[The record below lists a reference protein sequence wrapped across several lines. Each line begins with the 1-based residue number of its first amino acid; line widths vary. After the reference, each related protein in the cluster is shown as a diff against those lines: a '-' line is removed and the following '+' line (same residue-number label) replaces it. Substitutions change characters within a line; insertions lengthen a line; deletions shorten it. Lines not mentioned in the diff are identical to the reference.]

1 MLTASNYHLPF
12 SPSPSLL
19 LFQSQSHSQVVDTA
33 SGALVVDL
41 QAHEGALWS
50 LAVRP
55 DGKGFVT
62 ASADKEVKFWD
73 FTVSP
78 ANYTTLP
85 DRAHHHGMAAKHVV
99 HVQSGVL
106 NFLPRSLISPLLH
119 FRLALTHYFISITIT
134 ITITIADT
142 CRWRREEYLE

>member
-1 MLTASNYHLPF
+1 M
-12 SPSPSLL
+12 
-19 LFQSQSHSQVVDTA
+19 
-33 SGALVVDL
+33 VDL

-78 ANYTTLP
+78 VYVCVTVRQDAVNAFMLPSSLTLLSIASILLIALS
-85 DRAHHHGMAAKHVV
+85 RY
-99 HVQSGVL
+99 L
-106 NFLPRSLISPLLH
+106 TSL
-119 FRLALTHYFISITIT
+119 
-134 ITITIADT
+134 
-142 CRWRREEYLE
+142 

>member
-1 MLTASNYHLPF
+1 MAIKFEFNTLNLDIFLSPLIYNLNPLPPALHF
-12 SPSPSLL
+12 CAN
-19 LFQSQSHSQVVDTA
+19 LFSQVVDTA

-41 QAHEGALWS
+41 QAHEGSLWS

-78 ANYTTLP
+78 AL
-85 DRAHHHGMAAKHVV
+85 
-99 HVQSGVL
+99 
-106 NFLPRSLISPLLH
+106 
-119 FRLALTHYFISITIT
+119 
-134 ITITIADT
+134 
-142 CRWRREEYLE
+142 

>member
-1 MLTASNYHLPF
+1 MLTARVLLVLP
-12 SPSPSLL
+12 PSFLPLCLCLALIPPLCLCLGLSLA
-19 LFQSQSHSQVVDTA
+19 QVVDTA

-78 ANYTTLP
+78 VYVCVTIRQDSCQGYRT
-85 DRAHHHGMAAKHVV
+85 V
-99 HVQSGVL
+99 HYILCMPSSYALLSVASIL
-106 NFLPRSLISPLLH
+106 LI
-119 FRLALTHYFISITIT
+119 ALS
-134 ITITIADT
+134 
-142 CRWRREEYLE
+142 RYLTSM